1 MDPGKLKHSPIFG
14 SPQLKT
20 NKISVE
26 GLEGNSVAPI
36 DRRDMGPLLIGGIW
50 VPLKNLAYFSKKVFP
65 QYWIEV
71 NQITHS

>member
-20 NKISVE
+20 NMISVE

-36 DRRDMGPLLIGGIW
+36 DRRDMGPLEELG
-50 VPLKNLAYFSKKVFP
+50 LLFKKSDP
-65 QYWIEV
+65 TILD
-71 NQITHS
+71 